1 MQVTDLTVE
10 ELKLLIKET
19 VSETFQSLLIDNG
32 LVNPDLGKQL
42 RPEFAAQL
50 REAIQKTHAGQRG
63 QPAAEFAKELG
74 LNWDEL

>member
-50 REAIQKTHAGQRG
+50 REAIQKTYAG
-63 QPAAEFAKELG
+63 
-74 LNWDEL
+74 

>member
-19 VSETFQSLLIDNG
+19 VSETFQSLLIAND
-32 LVNPDLGKQL
+32 LIDPDVGKQL
-42 RPEFAAQL
+42 RPEFADQL
-50 REAIQKTHAGQRG
+50 REALQERNMGQHS